1 MSLYFFKKKL
11 KYKDLKFDI
20 FVTQKKIE
28 NMFGIGG
35 GELIFIMFIVLMLFG
50 SDKVPEIAR
59 TMGKAMAQL
68 KNATNDIKS
77 EIQKGAEANGFD
89 QRALTDLTGNITS
102 EINKAKDNLL
112 GDTSNFT
119 SISDTFTSEIDK
131 AKDNL
136 LGDTTTQV
144 EKAKE
149 EIEDSI
155 GPIKRQM

>member
-1 MSLYFFKKKL
+1 
-11 KYKDLKFDI
+11 
-20 FVTQKKIE
+20 
-28 NMFGIGG
+28 MFGIGG

-89 QRALTDLTGNITS
+89 QKTLFDLQNNITS
-102 EINKAKDNLL
+102 EVTKVKDNLL
-112 GDTSNFT
+112 GDTSRFT
-119 SISDTFTSEIDK
+119 DITSNISSEINN
-131 AKDNL
+131 AKDNM
-136 LGDTTTQV
+136 LGEVNTSLEGT
-144 EKAKE
+144 KE
-149 EIEDSI
+149 VIEDVS

>member
-1 MSLYFFKKKL
+1 
-11 KYKDLKFDI
+11 
-20 FVTQKKIE
+20 
-28 NMFGIGG
+28 MFGIGG

-119 SISDTFTSEIDK
+119 SISNTFTSEIDK

-149 EIEDSI
+149 EIEGSI

>member
-1 MSLYFFKKKL
+1 
-11 KYKDLKFDI
+11 
-20 FVTQKKIE
+20 
-28 NMFGIGG
+28 MFGIGG

-89 QRALTDLTGNITS
+89 TKSLSDFRGNITS

-112 GDTSNFT
+112 GDTSQF
-119 SISDTFTSEIDK
+119 SDITGNITSEINK
-131 AKDNL
+131 AKDSL
-136 LGDTTTQV
+136 LADTTAPIDTT
-144 EKAKE
+144 KE
-149 EIEDSI
+149 VIEDI
-155 GPIKRQM
+155 TGPIKRQI

>member
-1 MSLYFFKKKL
+1 
-11 KYKDLKFDI
+11 
-20 FVTQKKIE
+20 
-28 NMFGIGG
+28 MFGIGG

-89 QRALTDLTGNITS
+89 AKSLSDIRGNISS

-112 GDTSNFT
+112 GDTSQFND
-119 SISDTFTSEIDK
+119 ISANITTEINK
-131 AKDNL
+131 AKDGL
-136 LGDTTTQV
+136 LGESTDPV
-144 EKAKE
+144 EATKE
-149 EIEDSI
+149 VIEEST
-155 GPIKRQM
+155 GPIKRQG